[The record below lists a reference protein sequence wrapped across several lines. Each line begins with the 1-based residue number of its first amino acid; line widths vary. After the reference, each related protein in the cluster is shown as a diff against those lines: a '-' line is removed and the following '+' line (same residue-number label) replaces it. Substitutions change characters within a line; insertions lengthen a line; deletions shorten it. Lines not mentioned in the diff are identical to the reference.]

1 MPPFQKNERDMFTW
15 NNVLTISLTLFAV
28 IDILGSIPVII
39 DLRKKSGDIPAMKA
53 TLISGGIMV
62 GFFFAGD
69 QLLRLIGIDVH
80 SFALAGAI
88 VIFIMGMEMVTD
100 REFFRQHGNSATGTV
115 VPLAF
120 PLIAGAG
127 TLTTLVSLKAN
138 YATADILL
146 AVLVNLIFVFLVLRS
161 VVYIE
166 KLLGTSGISILRRVF
181 GIILLAI
188 AIKIVTTNVTKV
200 VNDSGKEISQS
211 EMVDPKPQPN
221 PAGVVAPVSLPSKVE
236 TLDSAS
242 SSMPVN
248 SVDSAS
254 H

>member
-1 MPPFQKNERDMFTW
+1 MFTW

-39 DLRKKSGDIPAMKA
+39 DLRKKSGHIPAMKA

-69 QLLRLIGIDVH
+69 QLLHLVGIDVH

-100 REFFRQHGNSATGTV
+100 REFFRQHPNAVTGTV

-138 YATADILL
+138 YETADIILSIL
-146 AVLVNLIFVFLVLRS
+146 INLVFVFLVLRS
-161 VVYIE
+161 VVWIE
-166 KLLGTSGISILRRVF
+166 KLLGASGISILRRVF
-181 GIILLAI
+181 GIVLLAI
-188 AIKIVTTNVTKV
+188 AIKIVTTNITLV
-200 VNDSGKEISQS
+200 VNKSS
-211 EMVDPKPQPN
+211 ESVN
-221 PAGVVAPVSLPSKVE
+221 PIETVNPIEAVAPLDTVAPMDTVSP
-236 TLDSAS
+236 T
-242 SSMPVN
+242 PVPN
-248 SVDSAS
+248 